1 MNIQTSEN
9 SVTLCNVQNFIPG
22 QVFECGQCFRWN
34 KTETDSYIGIAYD
47 KVIEIKSS
55 HNNITLFNTNL
66 QEFNDI
72 WQKYFDLDRNYGE
85 ILKQSASLEIIEK
98 AALHGSGIRI
108 LRQNLFETTVSFII
122 SASNNI
128 PRIKQIVE
136 SLCRNFGKEIKYG
149 DKSYY
154 TFPDYKTLDGITEE
168 DLAPIRS
175 GFRAKYIVDAV
186 KRANNGLLD
195 FDYINSASTDDARK
209 MLLEVKGIG
218 EKVADCIL
226 LFGAGKF
233 DVFPVDTWI
242 DKAMRALYPD
252 KCTNLKNIRLLG
264 REIFGENCGMIQQYL
279 FFYARENKIF

>member
-1 MNIQTSEN
+1 MNITTTDN
-9 SVTLCNVQNFIPG
+9 SVTLHDVGNFIPE

-34 KTETDSYIGIAYD
+34 KTETDSYVGVAFD

-66 QEFNDI
+66 QEFNEI
-72 WQKYFDLDRNYGE
+72 WQKYFDFSRDYSE
-85 ILKQSASLEIIEK
+85 ILKQASSHEIICK
-98 AALHGSGIRI
+98 AAQYGSGIRI
-108 LRQNLFETTVSFII
+108 LRQNLFETTISFII

-136 SLCRNFGKEIKYG
+136 NLCKNFGKEITYNG
-149 DKSYY
+149 QLFYS
-154 TFPDYKTLDGITEE
+154 FPDFKSLDGITEE

-186 KRANNGLLD
+186 KRANSGLLD
-195 FDYINSASTDDARK
+195 FEYIDSAPTDEGRK

-242 DKAMRALYPD
+242 DKAMRALYPE
-252 KCTNLKNIRLLG
+252 KCTNLKTTRLLG
-264 REIFGENCGMIQQYL
+264 RELFGENCGMIQQYL

>member
-1 MNIQTSEN
+1 MNITTTGN
-9 SVTLCNVQNFIPG
+9 SVTLHDVGNFIPE

-34 KTETDSYIGIAYD
+34 KTETNSYVGVAFD

-66 QEFNDI
+66 QEFNEI
-72 WQKYFDLDRNYGE
+72 WQKYFDFSRDYSE
-85 ILKQSASLEIIEK
+85 ILKQASSHEIISK
-98 AALHGSGIRI
+98 AAQYGSGIRI

-136 SLCRNFGKEIKYG
+136 NLCKNFGKEITYNG
-149 DKSYY
+149 QLFYS
-154 TFPDYKTLDGITEE
+154 FPDFKSLDGITEE

-186 KRANNGLLD
+186 KRANSGLLD
-195 FDYINSASTDDARK
+195 FEYIDSAPTDDGRK

-242 DKAMRALYPD
+242 DKAMRALYPE
-252 KCTNLKNIRLLG
+252 KCTNLKTTRLLG
-264 REIFGENCGMIQQYL
+264 RELFGENCGMIQQYL